1 MVIRPFVCTVR
12 ADLITAALPEVDVPE
27 PELFAAPDDLTLV
40 GEAEL
45 RQMEPRAVAEFDR
58 VASLPN
64 LAPEHLAYS
73 QRLARDLDR
82 IRAELRVRAVR
93 AEEEAAAVEQE
104 RARQMALLS
113 QFVHSTGEGGAGG
126 EGVVD
131 IPAAAGSRVTMAAL
145 TEAVARGVASVL
157 TNGGGG
163 GAARGIASL
172 SQVRER
178 APQAK
183 VPPATSVVT
192 ASVDIP
198 GVAAGQ
204 AMPTLEALGE
214 AFRAKAKAI
223 PTTQYGERGAPRHL
237 VASVRN
243 QFDHTVDDRT
253 AASKVEELWHSMTQE
268 RGRADALLAGG
279 GWCAP
284 SEITYGFFNIAD
296 DPVGLIDLP
305 TVGITR
311 GGIRFPVS
319 PAIGDVFFQSGGS
332 NPATGMGGFGVTFS
346 NASDPWLW
354 SETDDIL
361 TVTGSTNKPT
371 LRVPCPTFSE
381 ERLEAYGISLTAG
394 NLTDDAYPEATQNFI
409 KLLRAAYAHIVNA
422 RLISLMVA
430 RSTNAISIGGANKP
444 ALQTLLSGVE
454 LAAVDYRAKFAMRED
469 AVLEVVLPRWA
480 LAVIRADLAW
490 RTNVE
495 RESVTD
501 AQIMTWFTDR
511 AVRAQFVS
519 DWQVRGSSQFGN
531 SSANMTAW
539 PTSADFL
546 MYAAGTF
553 LHGSGL
559 QLDLGVIRDSVLNAE
574 NDFTALWAEEAHL
587 IAKVGHES
595 RRYTAT
601 FAVNGSGSLGQ
612 TLGAQL

>member
-1 MVIRPFVCTVR
+1 M
-12 ADLITAALPEVDVPE
+12 PE
-27 PELFAAPDDLTLV
+27 PEMFTAPDDLSLV
-40 GEAEL
+40 GESEL
-45 RQMEPRAVAEFDR
+45 RELEAKAIAEFDR
-58 VASLPN
+58 IAGLQN
-64 LAPEHLAYS
+64 LTPEHISYS
-73 QRLARDLDR
+73 QRLTRDLDR
-82 IRAELRVRAVR
+82 LRAELRVRVVR
-93 AEEEAAAVEQE
+93 AEEQAATAQQD
-104 RARQMALLS
+104 RARQMALLRQS
-113 QFVHSTGEGGAGG
+113 VHQDGSEGGEGGTGG
-126 EGVVD
+126 DG
-131 IPAAAGSRVTMAAL
+131 IPAAPVTAGARVDLAAL
-145 TEAVARGVASVL
+145 TEATARGVASIL
-157 TNGGGG
+157 YGDR
-163 GAARGIASL
+163 GAEAVRQRVATL

-183 VPPATSVVT
+183 VPAATNAVT

-204 AMPTLEALGE
+204 TLPSMEALSE

-243 QFDHTVDDRT
+243 QFEHTVDDRT
-253 AASKVEELWHSMTQE
+253 SAAKVEELWHSMT
-268 RGRADALLAGG
+268 RDGGRADALLAGG

-284 SEITYGFFNIAD
+284 SEISYEFFNIAEA
-296 DPVGLIDLP
+296 PVGLIDLP
-305 TVGITR
+305 TVGVSR
-311 GGIRFPVS
+311 GGIRYPVS

-332 NPATGMGGFGVTFS
+332 NPASGMGGFAFTFS

-371 LRVPCPTFSE
+371 LRVPCPTFGE
-381 ERLEAYGISLTAG
+381 DRLEAYGISLTAG

-409 KLLRAAYAHIVNA
+409 RLLRAAYAHTINA

-430 RSTNAISIGGANKP
+430 RSTSAISIGAANKP

-454 LAAVDYRAKFAMRED
+454 LAAIDYRAKFAMRED

-490 RTNVE
+490 RTQVE
-495 RESVTD
+495 RESVSD
-501 AQIMTWFTDR
+501 AQIMTWFADR
-511 AVRAQFVS
+511 AVRVQFVS

-553 LHGSGL
+553 LHGNGL

-574 NDFTALWAEEAHL
+574 NDYTALWAEEAHL

>member
-1 MVIRPFVCTVR
+1 M
-12 ADLITAALPEVDVPE
+12 PE
-27 PELFAAPDDLTLV
+27 PELFTAPDDLSLV
-40 GEAEL
+40 GEADLREL
-45 RQMEPRAVAEFDR
+45 ETSAVSEFDR
-58 VASLPN
+58 ISGLDSLTPD
-64 LAPEHLAYS
+64 HLTYS
-73 QRLARDLDR
+73 QRLTRDLDR

-93 AEEEAAAVEQE
+93 ATETAATQQQEQ
-104 RARQMALLS
+104 RRQMALLRQS
-113 QFVHSTGEGGAGG
+113 VHGAEGGEGG
-126 EGVVD
+126 EGVESAPVT
-131 IPAAAGSRVTMAAL
+131 AGGVLNMTAL
-145 TEAVARGVASVL
+145 TEAMARGVVTALYGEEAPEPV
-157 TNGGGG
+157 
-163 GAARGIASL
+163 RRRVASL

-183 VPPATSVVT
+183 VPDTTTAVT

-204 AMPTLEALGE
+204 TMPTLEALGE

-243 QFDHTVDDRT
+243 RFDHTVDDRT
-253 AASKVEELWHSMTQE
+253 SHSKIEELWQSMTQD
-268 RGRADALLAGG
+268 GGKQDALLAGG

-284 SEITYGFFNIAD
+284 SQVDYNFFNIAD
-296 DPVGLIDLP
+296 DPSGLIDLP
-305 TVGITR
+305 TVGVSR

-319 PAIGDVFFQSGGS
+319 PAIGDVFFQTGGS
-332 NPATGMGGFGVTFS
+332 NPASGMGGFGFAFS

-354 SETDDIL
+354 TEADDIA
-361 TVTGSTNKPT
+361 TVTGSVNKPT

-409 KLLRAAYAHIVNA
+409 KLLRSAYAHVINA
-422 RLISLMVA
+422 RKLSLMVA
-430 RSTNAISIGGANKP
+430 RSTSAIAIGAANKP
-444 ALQTLLSGVE
+444 ATQTLLNGIE
-454 LAAVDYRAKFAMRED
+454 MAAVDYRNKFAMRDD

-480 LAVIRADLAW
+480 LAVVRADLAW
-490 RTNVE
+490 RTSVE
-495 RESVTD
+495 RESVSD
-501 AQIMTWFTDR
+501 AQIQTWFTDR

-519 DWQVRGSSQFGN
+519 DWQVRGSGQFGAN
-531 SSANMTAW
+531 AANMTAW

-553 LHGSGL
+553 LHGNGL

-574 NDFTALWAEEAHL
+574 NDHSALWAEEAHL

-612 TLGAQL
+612 TLGHQL